1 MEEKNEEI
9 ILNGSPRKNWNTA
22 QLLKEAQK
30 GAESVGTEVE
40 YDEFD
45 NVEELIGFIRSGKRI
60 KDKIGQ

>member
-9 ILNGSPRKNWNTA
+9 ILNGSPCKNWNTA